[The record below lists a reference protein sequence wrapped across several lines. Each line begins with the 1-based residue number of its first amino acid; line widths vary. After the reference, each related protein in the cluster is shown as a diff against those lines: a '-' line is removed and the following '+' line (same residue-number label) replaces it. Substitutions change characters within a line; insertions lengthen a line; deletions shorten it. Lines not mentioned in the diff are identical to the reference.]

1 MEERSFLEGQRHA
14 ARVEEDLQEM
24 DAEEASNDATALS
37 FVHAIKTMVRK
48 ATTENQLEFMT
59 VDQRNELIRILRK
72 SSDFRS
78 DHELDHLM
86 TMFHHI
92 HFPSAVRIPGRAH
105 FQSAASSLGLTDLQ
119 CALSVVRFRDQS

>member
-37 FVHAIKTMVRK
+37 LVHAIKTMVRK

-59 VDQRNELIRILRK
+59 IEQRNELIRILRK

-78 DHELDHLM
+78 DNELDHLM

-92 HFPSAVRIPGRAH
+92 HFPSVVRIPG
-105 FQSAASSLGLTDLQ
+105 
-119 CALSVVRFRDQS
+119 